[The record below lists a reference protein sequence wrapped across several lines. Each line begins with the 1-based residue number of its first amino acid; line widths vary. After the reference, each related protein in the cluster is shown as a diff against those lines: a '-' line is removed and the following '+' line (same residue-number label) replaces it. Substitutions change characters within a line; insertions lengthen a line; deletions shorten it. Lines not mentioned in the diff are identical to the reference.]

1 MVINTANHI
10 AAVRFHKIGKLYHFD
25 ISAHP
30 ELMSADYVIVE
41 TARGRQL
48 GQIMGMVGAEQIS
61 GERVKAIS
69 RPATARDLMMKALWE
84 AKEVEA
90 LITCRE
96 AGQELT
102 QRYGVKFVKA
112 RYNYDGSML
121 AFLYTSEDTN
131 IDTSRLRRR
140 LEHEFNTRVEL
151 RRIGARDAAKLLG
164 EYGACGAPRC
174 CATHLTEFSPI
185 SIRMAKAQGISL
197 NPSEI
202 TGMCGRLRCCL
213 IYEYEQ
219 YIEANKS
226 LPRKG
231 KWIGTP
237 HGEARVTEV
246 NSLKNSVTIYIEGQ
260 RYEVAQED
268 IVPVEE
274 LRALQDKAR
283 QGCSREGEAGP
294 CECGARTR
302 SGMAPDQAAQARYE
316 RPGDTPSAVSDRG
329 EQRQARPPRHEE
341 RPRSSRPAGADERGQ
356 HPGRSRRSHRRGP
369 RKDQSAP

>member
-1 MVINTANHI
+1 MVINTATHI

-25 ISAHP
+25 VSAYP
-30 ELMSADYVIVE
+30 DLEPADYVIVE

-48 GQIMGMVGAEQIS
+48 GQIMGMAAPEQVG

-84 AKEVEA
+84 AKEVEV
-90 LITCRE
+90 LITCRD

-121 AFLYTSEDTN
+121 AFLYTSEDPN

-140 LEHEFNTRVEL
+140 LEREFNTRVEL

-219 YIEANKS
+219 YVEANKS

-231 KWIGTP
+231 KWVGTP

-246 NSLKNSVTIYIEGQ
+246 NSLKNSVTVYIEGQ

-268 IVPVEE
+268 IVLVEE
-274 LRALQDKAR
+274 LRALQDK
-283 QGCSREGEAGP
+283 
-294 CECGARTR
+294 
-302 SGMAPDQAAQARYE
+302 
-316 RPGDTPSAVSDRG
+316 
-329 EQRQARPPRHEE
+329 
-341 RPRSSRPAGADERGQ
+341 
-356 HPGRSRRSHRRGP
+356 
-369 RKDQSAP
+369 